1 MRLEL
6 TSTVGSSSMSI
17 LLKVCDVK
25 FLVQHVQTKE
35 SEDEVNIPIGPNTDD
50 GQLLMQVICN
60 YVANGQLMEICQHPI
75 LQDPMFLQEF
85 VRFCD
90 SNKNYLQ
97 KFLSATD
104 TVHNMKLL
112 YWSIWGLGLC
122 FTNWC
127 LATMRDV
134 KADENA
140 LLNSLLKAVCVCL
153 LGREQSG
160 HGEPRALTEADNQEG
175 TGIKMLLQ
183 KLSTAPSLSVGSF
196 IDIPIP
202 EEKQCFTAEAKAK
215 RARLISNAWEGRH
228 CYLGNSLLAD
238 REVDERDEKGNTVL
252 HLAAEAGEQEAILLA
267 VRSGASAAITNDK
280 GQTPVDLTKNKNTQ
294 KQVRSTQSV
303 FHLHEACKTGDKDTM
318 VVEFLT
324 RSVSVHDT
332 DDSGQTSLHAACEG
346 DQADVASLLISLK
359 ADVNARDES
368 GNTPLSRACYL
379 DHHDSASLLI
389 EMGSDVNVKNN
400 RGRTPLHI
408 SCDEGHQRIVLLLL
422 DKADVNAA
430 NSDGETAFH
439 EACLYG
445 NTKAARLLKDYGA
458 DPGLSTGDGDT
469 ALHLACRGSHRDSAE
484 FVLQCGVDID
494 AKNNKGE
501 TALYQ
506 ACRWHRTE
514 MVRFLLGHGAGTDRA
529 TEDGDTPLHVACRKG
544 WDDTT
549 DLLLENSADLRAK
562 NCRGNTPLHTA
573 CSHRHTKIASL
584 LIRRKIKD
592 IETHESTQPVRAR
605 LEGQRHSTAYL
616 KQLSCLVNA
625 RNNKGESPLYMA
637 CRYGDTETSQLL
649 LQHYAE
655 VDDRTH
661 SGDTPL
667 DVASRKGHRETKDVL
682 IEHGATIKSAV
693 GNNVTQS

>member
-1 MRLEL
+1 MKDPLDEELKREML
-6 TSTVGSSSMSI
+6 TSYLKELHLGKAEQDALVTEILLKDVSGAAFPWCCRRLVQNWRARGAVSANFTFPAAAYESLLQRMLRHPVHGETVAAVMALTMLGLGQFLHNTDKVQPHLETLGFRHFSAHRLNEYADILKGSVLNETRADFHSRVIYDAVGLALGRSSSMSI

-35 SEDEVNIPIGPNTDD
+35 SEDEVNIPIGPSTDD

-85 VRFCD
+85 VRFCN

-153 LGREQSG
+153 LSREQSG

-228 CYLGNSLLAD
+228 CYLGNSFLPIPNTLINVHMSDDGDKLRVMVPSKQWYLVLRLLAD

-267 VRSGASAAITNDK
+267 VRSGAPPPS
-280 GQTPVDLTKNKNTQ
+280 QT
-294 KQVRSTQSV
+294 
-303 FHLHEACKTGDKDTM
+303 
-318 VVEFLT
+318 T
-324 RSVSVHDT
+324 RVKLRW
-332 DDSGQTSLHAACEG
+332 TSP
-346 DQADVASLLISLK
+346 
-359 ADVNARDES
+359 R
-368 GNTPLSRACYL
+368 T
-379 DHHDSASLLI
+379 
-389 EMGSDVNVKNN
+389 
-400 RGRTPLHI
+400 RTP
-408 SCDEGHQRIVLLLL
+408 R
-422 DKADVNAA
+422 
-430 NSDGETAFH
+430 
-439 EACLYG
+439 
-445 NTKAARLLKDYGA
+445 
-458 DPGLSTGDGDT
+458 
-469 ALHLACRGSHRDSAE
+469 
-484 FVLQCGVDID
+484 
-494 AKNNKGE
+494 NK
-501 TALYQ
+501 
-506 ACRWHRTE
+506 
-514 MVRFLLGHGAGTDRA
+514 
-529 TEDGDTPLHVACRKG
+529 
-544 WDDTT
+544 
-549 DLLLENSADLRAK
+549 
-562 NCRGNTPLHTA
+562 
-573 CSHRHTKIASL
+573 
-584 LIRRKIKD
+584 
-592 IETHESTQPVRAR
+592 
-605 LEGQRHSTAYL
+605 
-616 KQLSCLVNA
+616 
-625 RNNKGESPLYMA
+625 
-637 CRYGDTETSQLL
+637 
-649 LQHYAE
+649 
-655 VDDRTH
+655 
-661 SGDTPL
+661 
-667 DVASRKGHRETKDVL
+667 
-682 IEHGATIKSAV
+682 
-693 GNNVTQS
+693 